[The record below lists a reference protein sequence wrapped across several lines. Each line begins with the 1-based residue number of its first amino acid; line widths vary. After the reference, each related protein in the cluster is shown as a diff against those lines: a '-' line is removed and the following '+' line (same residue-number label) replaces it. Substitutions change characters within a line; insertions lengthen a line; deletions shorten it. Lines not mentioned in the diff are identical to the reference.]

1 MRILCILL
9 SMCKATKQWFLRLLV
24 IMLAFNTFQAGYAVD
39 LDKDSPENSC
49 QNFQLHASVANEL
62 DNNDPCN
69 SDHKVHC
76 FNLLGCTSS
85 LNGNSMLS
93 GTSYL
98 DPVRVITKL
107 GYIKKDSALIT
118 NYPKLLKRPPIA

>member
-39 LDKDSPENSC
+39 LDKDSPDNSC

-62 DNNDPCN
+62 DNNDRCN

-76 FNLLGCTSS
+76 FNPLGCTSS

-98 DPVRVITKL
+98 DPARFTIKL
-107 GYIKKDSALIT
+107 G
-118 NYPKLLKRPPIA
+118 